1 MTPRSER
8 DWEWRRRV
16 RSNAHSH
23 RLYRWVVGVAGLL
36 IVLFGL
42 ALVPLPGPGWLIVVC
57 GVVVWA
63 SEFAWAERL
72 RDWLVERLRDW
83 TAWLTPQAW
92 YVKAAVG
99 LMTTALVLAVFYLL
113 FLVSGVPAMVPD
125 PVEQWVRGLPGL

>member
-1 MTPRSER
+1 MRPGPER

-23 RLYRWVVGVAGLL
+23 RIYRWAVGVAGLL
-36 IVLFGL
+36 IVLVGL

-63 SEFAWAERL
+63 SEFEWAERL
-72 RDWLVERLRDW
+72 RDWLVERLRGW

-92 YVKAAVG
+92 YVKATVG
-99 LMTTALVLAVFYLL
+99 LLTTALVLGVFYGL

-125 PVEQWVRGLPGL
+125 PVEQWVKRLPGL